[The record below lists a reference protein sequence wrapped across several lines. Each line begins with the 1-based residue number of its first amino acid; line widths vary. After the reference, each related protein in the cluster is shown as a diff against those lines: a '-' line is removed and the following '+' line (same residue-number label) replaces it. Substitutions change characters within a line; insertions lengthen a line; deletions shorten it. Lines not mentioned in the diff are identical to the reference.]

1 MNKLVS
7 RLYRDPADA
16 SKAVHHLISSGYKAH
31 DVGVLART
39 KNTARS
45 VLGEKVEKVS
55 FHAVGDHM
63 VAAGCLVPALSKE
76 PGHAGKFSDT
86 LAQVLGVGAEAA
98 EYFEFGLG
106 ANGVLVVVQTDES
119 KVTEAHAIL
128 GQSAAAPKKVGVAS
142 PGFDKASR
150 MSATNPVDATMTG
163 DFRKY

>member
-1 MNKLVS
+1 LVSTEFTNRYEVNRHMNKLVS

-63 VAAGCLVPALSKE
+63 PASF
-76 PGHAGKFSDT
+76 P
-86 LAQVLGVGAEAA
+86 
-98 EYFEFGLG
+98 
-106 ANGVLVVVQTDES
+106 
-119 KVTEAHAIL
+119 IRW
-128 GQSAAAPKKVGVAS
+128 PKS
-142 PGFDKASR
+142 
-150 MSATNPVDATMTG
+150 
-163 DFRKY
+163 